1 MLCFCHVHHTN
12 VLCLTLN
19 AFVTSIT
26 HTNTSRHTFDDQSLD
41 QYTMLCFCHFHHTHK
56 HFTSMSQV
64 YLWRSIP
71 WSMYYV
77 MLLSRPSHTQTLQI
91 HIAGIPLTINFLI
104 NVLCYALSNAFVMSI
119 TPMYYVSHYQMLLS
133 CPSHQCTMFHII
145 KCFCHVHH
153 THKHFTSIS
162 QVYLWWLI
170 SWSMYYV
177 MLLSRPSHT
186 QTLHI
191 HIAGIPLTNNPLI
204 NVLCYAFVTSITPM
218 YYVSH

>member
-1 MLCFCHVHHTN
+1 MLCFCHVHHTHKH
-12 VLCLTLN
+12 
-19 AFVTSIT
+19 FTSISQVYLWRIIPWSMYYVMLL
-26 HTNTSRHTFDDQSLD
+26 SRPSHQC
-41 QYTMLCFCHFHHTHK
+41 TMSHIKCFCHVHHTHK

-64 YLWRSIP
+64 YLWWSIP

-133 CPSHQCTMFHII
+133 CPSHQCTMSHII

-153 THKHFTSIS
+153 T
-162 QVYLWWLI
+162 
-170 SWSMYYV
+170 
-177 MLLSRPSHT
+177 
-186 QTLHI
+186 
-191 HIAGIPLTNNPLI
+191 
-204 NVLCYAFVTSITPM
+204 NVLCFTLSNAFVTSITHTNT
-218 YYVSH
+218 SHPYRRYTFDD